1 MFPQRFPLMFNDVAY
16 ECSFVFGNGFLQL
29 VKHQM
34 IDFLQLTPCTLPP
47 SNNTIN
53 AINTINT
60 INTCTLPPSNTHY
73 QTLDAPHALLNT
85 TSHSHQYHSHSLV
98 QHPKL
103 AKITATDQPCSV
115 NSLVKP
121 ASVNLHR
128 LQT

>member
-1 MFPQRFPLMFNDVAY
+1 MFNDVAY

-34 IDFLQLTPCTLPP
+34 IDLLQLTPCTLPP

-73 QTLDAPHALLNT
+73 QALDAPQSEGTANT
-85 TSHSHQYHSHSLV
+85 H
-98 QHPKL
+98 
-103 AKITATDQPCSV
+103 
-115 NSLVKP
+115 N
-121 ASVNLHR
+121 
-128 LQT
+128 